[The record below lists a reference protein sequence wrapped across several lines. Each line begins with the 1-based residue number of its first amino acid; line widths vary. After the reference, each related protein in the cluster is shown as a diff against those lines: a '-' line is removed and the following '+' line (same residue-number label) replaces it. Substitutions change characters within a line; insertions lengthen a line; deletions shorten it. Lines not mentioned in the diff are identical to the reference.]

1 MGFEAGFNAAPPIS
15 KGGPPLMKRLQLV
28 GSELGPAAAGLEALG
43 SRREL
48 GVAGGSRP
56 EQLALGAE
64 QHTGTQGLLARRQHQ
79 FRASMAEPT
88 IHPPHLHQGL
98 ASTTTHRRIGQEPRF
113 DHLDPAL
120 RGKGMHGIQAIGLQL
135 SPQPSP

>member
-1 MGFEAGFNAAPPIS
+1 ME
-15 KGGPPLMKRLQLV
+15 RLQLV
-28 GSELGPAAAGLEALG
+28 GSELGPAAAGLKALG

-48 GVAGGSRP
+48 GVAGSRRP

-64 QHTGTQGLLARRQHQ
+64 QQTGTQGLLARRQHQ
-79 FRASMAEPT
+79 FRASMAAPT
-88 IHPPHLHQGL
+88 IHSAHLHQAL
-98 ASTTTHRRIGQEPRF
+98 ASNTTHRRIGQEPRF

-120 RGKGMHGIQAIGLQL
+120 RGNGMHRIQAIGLQQ